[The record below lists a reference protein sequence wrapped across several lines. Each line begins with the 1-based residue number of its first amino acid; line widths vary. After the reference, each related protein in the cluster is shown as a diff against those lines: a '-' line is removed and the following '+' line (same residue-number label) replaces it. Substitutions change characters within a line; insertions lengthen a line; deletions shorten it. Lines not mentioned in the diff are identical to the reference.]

1 MSLRLYIKTKG
12 SYNVRMSPQWPTSC
26 QSRVADKQSGGCEG
40 GSFPHVF
47 YNMDGVS
54 TLKGEKKYGDCIP
67 CPAGYKPPCEDTAG
81 TVTRG
86 GHTCPQVAAFHN
98 VCERYQ
104 FIQSKCPKSCNSKVK
119 KEICPKAC
127 AVEGADG
134 CDTNYMRK
142 GDSGIPDISCMPV
155 SAGGEGWGE
164 FHPLLRAVV
173 VVGGSS
179 VFLLRRLLLSNGRHD
194 VCVVVCMS
202 FFASAAF
209 RFRSLP
215 PFPSLL
221 HQYTA
226 KAFNVKVG
234 DTCALPT
241 APSELCV
248 PQKAKQG
255 SLTYL
260 SDCPSGATSCPDQ
273 VKAVQRELMT
283 NGPVYSAF
291 KIYDDFSLLQ
301 QDGKNRIYEHNPV
314 TAADRKMRGG
324 HAVVL
329 VGWGEEA
336 GVPYWKMLNSWG
348 SRWGDKGY
356 FRVRRGLN
364 TADIEKT
371 FTFAEPDT
379 SSLCPGRCTNGLFNK
394 QCNCVCEVGYS
405 GATCD
410 RCTRDCT
417 GLQFI
422 GRDGSRPCAC
432 KCAAGYFGS
441 ECTTTINIDK
451 TSAAADEDITL
462 TFEDSDGY
470 IGSEDRLV
478 AFSKTMLNGK
488 PQWSAKS
495 GWAQAEM
502 EAAPVNPSG
511 FLAGKTTFKLW
522 RKGSVFLYLEKHLGV
537 NEFGEDMGY
546 GKSPILLGAIE
557 ITSTKENYCVDKWSR
572 YSCSRYIARHCTK
585 TPLTMTHGKSGPET
599 FVSVCRKS
607 CDLCHQAKAPAAT
620 TAKAK

>member
-1 MSLRLYIKTKG
+1 
-12 SYNVRMSPQWPTSC
+12 
-26 QSRVADKQSGGCEG
+26 
-40 GSFPHVF
+40 
-47 YNMDGVS
+47 
-54 TLKGEKKYGDCIP
+54 
-67 CPAGYKPPCEDTAG
+67 
-81 TVTRG
+81 
-86 GHTCPQVAAFHN
+86 
-98 VCERYQ
+98 
-104 FIQSKCPKSCNSKVK
+104 
-119 KEICPKAC
+119 
-127 AVEGADG
+127 
-134 CDTNYMRK
+134 
-142 GDSGIPDISCMPV
+142 
-155 SAGGEGWGE
+155 
-164 FHPLLRAVV
+164 
-173 VVGGSS
+173 
-179 VFLLRRLLLSNGRHD
+179 
-194 VCVVVCMS
+194 
-202 FFASAAF
+202 
-209 RFRSLP
+209 
-215 PFPSLL
+215 
-221 HQYTA
+221 
-226 KAFNVKVG
+226 
-234 DTCALPT
+234 
-241 APSELCV
+241 
-248 PQKAKQG
+248 
-255 SLTYL
+255 
-260 SDCPSGATSCPDQ
+260 
-273 VKAVQRELMT
+273 MT

-585 TPLTMTHGKSGPET
+585 TPLTMTHGISGPET

-620 TAKAK
+620 TAKAKTEAEAAADDAKIAKEKAAERKKQAEAAAAAAEKAAEKAAEEKVKAEEKAAKAAKEKMIAEAKAAEETSKAAEKGKSKFFGCLPLCLFLGLVLPSFASACYYVYRAHTPPQPPKYPPPPVLEIVLEIVPAPSFLDDRGRGEEKGGEEARGEGRRRHDVQNDPRRSSEHPQRGQRQAPVLQA